1 MISQK
6 TGSLTPK
13 TPPLGGVL
21 TDPIAPLPVTF
32 QPDTPYDPADDLAA
46 PDIRED
52 FSDLTYGAGY
62 DPQSLLDRLAVWLPA
77 DRLRDFMDDLAMGRI

>member
-6 TGSLTPK
+6 TGSLTQK
-13 TPPLGGVL
+13 TPPHGGVL

-62 DPQSLLDRLAVWLPA
+62 PA
-77 DRLRDFMDDLAMGRI
+77 IPTRSARRMAARRSQFMV

>member
-1 MISQK
+1 
-6 TGSLTPK
+6 
-13 TPPLGGVL
+13 
-21 TDPIAPLPVTF
+21 VTF
-32 QPDTPYDPADDLAA
+32 QPDSPYDPADDLAA

-77 DRLRDFMDDLAMGRI
+77 DRLREFMDDLAWVASDP